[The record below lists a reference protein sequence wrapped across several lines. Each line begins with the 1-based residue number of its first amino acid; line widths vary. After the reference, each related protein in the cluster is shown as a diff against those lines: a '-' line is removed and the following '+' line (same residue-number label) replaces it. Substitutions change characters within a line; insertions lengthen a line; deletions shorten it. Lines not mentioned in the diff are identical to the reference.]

1 MSVKS
6 KVTTI
11 ITPVIIIILGI
22 GFFKLMVATRD
33 KTPDIE
39 IKEHIW
45 RVEQSRVIKQKLAPV
60 ITLYGKTETT
70 ELFNAAAPA
79 ASEVVRLLVKE
90 GEFIEQ
96 GQLML
101 SLDPQDFAPLVMQA
115 QAKVNELQAS
125 IRSEKIRHEINQ
137 ISLKN
142 EQKLLKLSEKAL
154 QRAEKIKRQKL
165 GSVSE
170 TEQAMQQVER
180 QRLAYNSMKFKVSE
194 HEARMEQLQARL
206 LQAEADLQKSR
217 LAMQRSQIY
226 APFSGI
232 VAKVNVSQGDRVNAN
247 EKLLSFY
254 SMQQLDIRARLPINI
269 LGDVQAA
276 LKRGEV
282 LKGTASNGGRHVDVR
297 LVRLSG
303 EAQASGVD
311 AIFTIENPDVSFR
324 IGSIVVVRLQRSAQ
338 EGLMKVPYQAMYGMD
353 RLYKIVDGRLQKVKV
368 TTIGEAQLE
377 HNDNEALPQ
386 LLVRSKELNSGD
398 MILSTHLPNAVSGLK
413 VQVVEAGQDQ
423 AAQ

>member
-1 MSVKS
+1 MSFKS
-6 KVTTI
+6 KITTLLVPI
-11 ITPVIIIILGI
+11 IIIILGF
-22 GFFKLMVATRD
+22 GFFKLMLATRD

-39 IKEHIW
+39 IHEHVW
-45 RVEQSRVIKQKLAPV
+45 RVQQTQVNKQKRAPV

-70 ELFNAAAPA
+70 ELYNAAAPA
-79 ASEVVRLLVKE
+79 ASEVVQLLVKE

-101 SLDPQDFAPLVMQA
+101 SLDPRDFEPLLMQA

-137 ISLKN
+137 LSLNN
-142 EQKLLKLSEKAL
+142 ELKLLKLSKKAL

-170 TEQAMQQVER
+170 TEQAMQQVEK

-194 HEARMEQLQARL
+194 HEARLEQLQARL

-217 LAMQRSQIY
+217 LAMQRSQIH
-226 APFSGI
+226 APFSGV
-232 VAKVNVSQGDRVNAN
+232 VAKVNVSQGDRVNGN

-254 SMQQLDIRARLPINI
+254 SMQELNIRAKLPINI
-269 LGDVQAA
+269 LADVQSA
-276 LKRGEV
+276 LQRGQV
-282 LKGTASNGGRHVDVR
+282 LRGTASNGGRHAGIR

-311 AIFTIENPDVSFR
+311 AIFTIEKAQASFR
-324 IGSIVVVRLQRSAQ
+324 IGSILVVRFQRSAQ

-377 HNDNEALPQ
+377 NAASDTSPQ
-386 LLVRSKELNSGD
+386 LLVRSDELNSGD
-398 MILSTHLPNAVSGLK
+398 RILSTHLPNAVSGLK
-413 VQVVEAGQDQ
+413 VQVVEQKQDPAGK
-423 AAQ
+423 